1 MNRDAILLE
10 PFQHADVSYTA
21 RASAAQHKSD
31 LQWFGFLSLRRR
43 AERRQRK
50 QAEQGNELFDFEQG
64 DVLKVGELSGLHLFS
79 RCKPDSSRDTALS
92 VFFKR
97 APSFYGLFQ
106 NRY

>member
-10 PFQHADVSYTA
+10 PFQHADVRNAA
-21 RASAAQHKSD
+21 RASAAQDKSD

-64 DVLKVGELSGLHLFS
+64 DVLKVARAIRLAS
-79 RCKPDSSRDTALS
+79 
-92 VFFKR
+92 FFEMQ
-97 APSFYGLFQ
+97 AG
-106 NRY
+106 